1 MVKEILEP
9 FRIISRRRVPRFSIC
24 QTPFHTTSAG
34 RSQACYSS
42 LSSLSLDHEFFRFTR
57 GRFIQNEAHEMAQR
71 YIHFDVEELARV

>member
-1 MVKEILEP
+1 M
-9 FRIISRRRVPRFSIC
+9 
-24 QTPFHTTSAG
+24 SAG

-71 YIHFDVEELARV
+71 YIHFDVEELARVGAAAVGAKSCLQVEKYP